1 MKVRFIG
8 AAGRVTGSCTQLSYE
23 RTGVQFLVDCGMVQ
37 GEGNDAAINS
47 EPWPFNP
54 ADLKFVLLTHAH
66 LDHCG
71 LIPRLYRDGFKGK
84 VICTRFTA
92 ELAHYNL
99 LDATRQ
105 NGCPYTAA
113 DVVKNV
119 AFDIIDDRN
128 DFGLSRRVPIADDLF
143 VSFLRSAHI
152 GGACSITISW
162 KRSDADWAEIH
173 FSGDVGNNIKGNS
186 YQSLLAHRQ
195 TPFAYP
201 AYFVLESTY
210 GDRCRDPSFAC
221 RERRITELAQ
231 IVREAL
237 YVRGGPLVIPCF
249 SIHRTQELLLDLHLV
264 LENVLSVEASRDF
277 DGEPLFSC
285 EEHID
290 SALANGL
297 RLGHVEGRKSLIAH
311 WPPDVQQEWLSWFVR
326 SGEAGNNGPKPVLLP
341 SDDNPETLLQARTRL
356 RRLRKRKNPCP
367 TIIMDSP
374 LALKMTGVY
383 RAELKRRQR
392 RKPEETI
399 YRNRAL
405 VELLGCSSESEVD
418 HLLDRLFLDGDGVSV
433 FNTYNL
439 MVETNRQKSSESIG
453 KANTIVL
460 TGGGMC
466 EGGPV
471 VSHLQAVLENEA
483 ATILLTGYAP
493 SQSLAGKLRSLSVM
507 RDEHRQTEY
516 LDVGRTRLS
525 YSSIKATICDIGP
538 YYSGH
543 ADQGGLVDYLMSV
556 TADPETAP
564 ADTRVF
570 LNHGDDRKRQGL
582 ANAIRERTIA
592 VPQTGARAIRGIEIP
607 DSSLRWFDLN
617 NDAWIDLEQTKVDD
631 TPDLSVLGQLLQ
643 EQRTTNLLLQQLL
656 NLQTDRGDQMQ
667 RSGEVRKGKWSAK
680 SVGKKRRY

>member
-1 MKVRFIG
+1 MKIRFIG
-8 AAGRVTGSCTQLSYE
+8 AAGRVTGSCTQLSYD
-23 RTGVQFLVDCGMVQ
+23 RTGILFLVDCGMVQ

-54 ADLKFVLLTHAH
+54 SELKFVLLTHAH

-92 ELAHYNL
+92 ELVRYNL
-99 LDATRQ
+99 FDATRQ
-105 NGCPYTAA
+105 DGCPYTAA
-113 DVVKNV
+113 DVKKLV
-119 AFDIIDDRN
+119 FDCIDDRN

-162 KRSDADWAEIH
+162 RKSDTEWAEIH
-173 FSGDVGNNIKGNS
+173 FSGDVGNNTKGNN

-195 TPFAYP
+195 TPFGYP

-210 GDRCRDPSFAC
+210 GDRCRDPKFAC
-221 RERRITELAQ
+221 REGRIAELAQ

-237 YVRGGPLVIPCF
+237 HVRGGPLVIPCF

-264 LENVLSVEASRDF
+264 LETNLSAEASQNLE
-277 DGEPLFSC
+277 GEPLLAC
-285 EEHID
+285 DDHID
-290 SALANGL
+290 SALVSGL
-297 RLGHVEGRKSLIAH
+297 RLAHVEGRKSLIAH
-311 WPPDVQQEWLSWFVR
+311 FSHKEQQEWLSWFVR
-326 SGEAGNNGPKPVLLP
+326 SDEAGIDRPKPVLLP
-341 SDDNPETLLQARTRL
+341 KDEAPETLFQARERL
-356 RRLRKRKNPCP
+356 RKLRKRKHPRP
-367 TIIMDSP
+367 TIFMDSP

-383 RAELKRRQR
+383 RSELKRRQR
-392 RKPEETI
+392 IKPEETI

-405 VELLGCSSESEVD
+405 AELLGCESESEVD
-418 HLLDRLFLDGDGVSV
+418 RLCDQLFRDSDGDST
-433 FNTYNL
+433 FNTYDL
-439 MVETNRQKSSESIG
+439 MVETKWQKRAELIG

-471 VSHLQAVLENEA
+471 ITHLQSALRNEA

-493 SQSLAGKLRSLSVM
+493 PKSLAGKLRSLSTFA
-507 RDEHRQTEY
+507 DEHRQTDY
-516 LDVGRTRLS
+516 LEVGEERFP
-525 YSSIKATICDIGP
+525 YSSIKATISDIGP

-543 ADQGGLVDYLMSV
+543 ADRRGLVDYLMSV
-556 TADPETAP
+556 TSDHETAP

-570 LNHGDDRKRQGL
+570 LNHGDDRKRIGL
-582 ANAIRERTIA
+582 ANAIKEGA
-592 VPQTGARAIRGIEIP
+592 VSDPSTGARSIRGIEIP

-617 NDAWIDLEQTKVDD
+617 NDAWIDLEEPKVAD
-631 TPDLSVLGQLLQ
+631 TLELSILGQLLQ
-643 EQRTTNLLLQQLL
+643 EQRNTNLLLQQLL
-656 NLQTDRGDQMQ
+656 DLQKTNGGQKQ
-667 RSGEVRKGKWSAK
+667 RFQKVGKGNFSAK
-680 SVGKKRRY
+680 SFAEKKCN